1 MFQLIARQV
10 RGGTLSALLAS
21 AALMIPALPAV
32 AGQTD
37 SYTLP
42 QQSYNQSRA
51 RNYKVYVPSNVQS
64 PAPMV
69 MALHGCKQTNNDVLN
84 DWGLKA
90 AADEYGF
97 ILVAPSLPAT
107 TGCVMKTVGASG
119 LTTIAMKALAK

>member
-69 MALHGCKQTNNDVLN
+69 MALHGCKQ
-84 DWGLKA
+84 
-90 AADEYGF
+90 
-97 ILVAPSLPAT
+97 
-107 TGCVMKTVGASG
+107 VMAIMVR
-119 LTTIAMKALAK
+119 

>member
-1 MFQLIARQV
+1 MSISIACSMR
-10 RGGTLSALLAS
+10 RGVISILLACVP
-21 AALMIPALPAV
+21 LMVTVLPAS

-51 RNYKVYVPSNVQS
+51 RDYKVYVPDNVQS

-69 MALHGCKQTNNDVLN
+69 MALHGCKQTNSDVLN

-97 ILVAPSLPAT
+97 ILVAPWPLLPQ
-107 TGCVMKTVGASG
+107 
-119 LTTIAMKALAK
+119 